1 MVSNIYCFQYYNV
14 DLFPTTP
21 ENNSDFEYESID
33 DVIHDS
39 NYTFQIPLPTKPN
52 AKVRRTCM
60 TTARRKINISDEPM
74 SIAQAIAHPYA
85 DQFMRAFADEIQSLE
100 DMASWKAYF
109 GDVKDIPKGL
119 LLSSKVVFSIVYNPD
134 GTFKKFKARLVARGD
149 QLKTI
154 FDPDTYAGTAHS
166 DTLRLF
172 LSAATLDYDIDSHDV
187 KTAFLHPSLK
197 PDEKIYLRRPK
208 GATDEDMPPVVEL
221 LKCIYG
227 LPQAAKYFDE
237 HVTSR
242 LLAMG
247 FKRCVSDSQLFI
259 LDKNNEKLLL
269 IKHVDDF
276 LCAAPKGSN
285 LLTFVSDEL
294 SKSYTLTS
302 HKEPSNFVGLAISRD
317 RSRKKITLTQPSYVA
332 TLQQRFPVIITNP
345 TYPMREDFLTSLSDH
360 CAEPKLE
367 DSLQTL
373 FQEKVGSILYL
384 ASQTRLD
391 LLYAVT

>member
-1 MVSNIYCFQYYNV
+1 MSTTDMTQFDTPSNFPSQLSVAQDPNDEFTFVPVHLSRSAGKYKFAFKYINQIFTDNTTNSRYRIQDIVRLSTSVVSNIYCFQYYNV

-52 AKVRRTCM
+52 ARVRRTCM
-60 TTARRKINISDEPM
+60 ITARRKINISDEPM

-172 LSAATLDYDIDSHDV
+172 LSVAATLDYDIDSHDV

-242 LLAMG
+242 LLGIG
-247 FKRCVSDSQLFI
+247 FRRCVFDSQLFI
-259 LDKNNEKLLL
+259 LDKT
-269 IKHVDDF
+269 
-276 LCAAPKGSN
+276 C
-285 LLTFVSDEL
+285 
-294 SKSYTLTS
+294 
-302 HKEPSNFVGLAISRD
+302 R
-317 RSRKKITLTQPSYVA
+317 
-332 TLQQRFPVIITNP
+332 
-345 TYPMREDFLTSLSDH
+345 
-360 CAEPKLE
+360 
-367 DSLQTL
+367 
-373 FQEKVGSILYL
+373 
-384 ASQTRLD
+384 
-391 LLYAVT
+391 